1 MVDIHDKDKFA
12 LYMIIVLCASIA
24 VFIESFA
31 PETFQYFHQEIGID
45 SGTFASLSSLYF
57 VMAAIMQV
65 PGGMSID
72 IIGLK
77 KVVPISMIGTII
89 GFILY
94 WFAVNDSMIAL
105 GNIIWGLS
113 LSITYLI
120 ALYVAASF
128 FSPQRLPILIGV
140 LEVFTTIGNL
150 SAYAPLEYL
159 INRIGWNNT
168 GIIIISILVI
178 LLILFMLFF
187 QRITIMSSS
196 KNNFSLKTEIKNIL
210 ALIKNKYVLI
220 IFVYSFS
227 TWLILISFAG
237 YWLKFY
243 LITFNSLSNSKSLGI
258 IEIFWVSFMLGTLVI
273 GALNKNLKTAKIS
286 LVLLSFIAFICYSF
300 FMNPKGYS
308 NVRLIGLI
316 FFAGFSASGII
327 LSNFILTQIV
337 NKHLHGL
344 VLSLN
349 SAICLVGAYIGQ
361 NLFVL
366 ILQDSNLDY
375 YFKLL
380 REARMVSN
388 IYPSLSIFLLFS
400 LVAWL
405 SSLVFFQKHKAG

>member
-1 MVDIHDKDKFA
+1 
-12 LYMIIVLCASIA
+12 
-24 VFIESFA
+24 
-31 PETFQYFHQEIGID
+31 
-45 SGTFASLSSLYF
+45 
-57 VMAAIMQV
+57 
-65 PGGMSID
+65 
-72 IIGLK
+72 
-77 KVVPISMIGTII
+77 
-89 GFILY
+89 
-94 WFAVNDSMIAL
+94 
-105 GNIIWGLS
+105 
-113 LSITYLI
+113 
-120 ALYVAASF
+120 
-128 FSPQRLPILIGV
+128 
-140 LEVFTTIGNL
+140 
-150 SAYAPLEYL
+150 
-159 INRIGWNNT
+159 
-168 GIIIISILVI
+168 
-178 LLILFMLFF
+178 
-187 QRITIMSSS
+187 
-196 KNNFSLKTEIKNIL
+196 
-210 ALIKNKYVLI
+210 
-220 IFVYSFS
+220 
-227 TWLILISFAG
+227 
-237 YWLKFY
+237 
-243 LITFNSLSNSKSLGI
+243 KSLGI